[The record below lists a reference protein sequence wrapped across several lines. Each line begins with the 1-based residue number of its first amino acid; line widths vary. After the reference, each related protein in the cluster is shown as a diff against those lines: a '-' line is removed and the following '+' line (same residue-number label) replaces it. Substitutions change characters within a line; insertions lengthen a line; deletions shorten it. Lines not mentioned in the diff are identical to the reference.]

1 MHDNWNL
8 GRRRFL
14 AGAGAAALG
23 VNAGISRAATQ
34 LVAGTAQSPPAGWW
48 NSPYRIV
55 QTNLREID
63 VLEDP
68 REIARA
74 VREFGGNVL
83 VTNIGGIVAFYPT
96 KLDLQYANPYL
107 KGDFAGEMIEAAR
120 AEGLKVVGRFDLS
133 KAMKPAFDAHPD
145 WFMRNRDG
153 SPRVYEGTYQA
164 CPNGGWAQLYGF
176 RILAEGVARHRTD
189 AFFFN
194 MTGYPETDYANVRHG
209 ICTCDNCR
217 AGFRKQTGLEL
228 PAKEG
233 FEDPNWVP
241 YLQFQDRTSEALLT
255 RVNAYISGI
264 HDVPIMAYWTYDAVG
279 RGEAQRRVDRAAP
292 EWPYQAG
299 EQAREALARN
309 PGKPFSATSAAHIDY
324 PWRQVTET
332 AACHELRI
340 AQQLGLGLAPDLY
353 LMGSLKG
360 QDDQSWLSPVAD
372 LFRWHRANAAH
383 YAGLAPAARI
393 GLYSSFKAARF
404 GGGTPAA
411 RYRAGAFRGA
421 YMAVVDSRLP
431 FQMVNDARV
440 EDGTTRLPGA
450 FDAIILPHVELV
462 SEREIA
468 ALDAYVAAGGLL
480 IATGQTGACDANGKD
495 RAGIGFASFPAS
507 AYKPS
512 VDAHGWTANLDTAD
526 LKFGQGRMMIDEA
539 YFPLAPRDDAQTLV
553 GLAPDQRFGPPEF
566 SYPVPGDKPRTDPVV
581 LARRHGKGMAVQIPW
596 LADWLYQRHG
606 LEAHQRM
613 IAAIVRRFAPPPPFV
628 LEGAGPVE
636 LMAMRKADG
645 SGDLLHIVNYAGQ
658 RNGRYDDPPTIS
670 GLRLGVIKAGRTT
683 PVVQCLRANTPA
695 VAAKGED
702 SRYAWFALPPV
713 SAFEALVVT

>member
-1 MHDNWNL
+1 
-8 GRRRFL
+8 
-14 AGAGAAALG
+14 
-23 VNAGISRAATQ
+23 
-34 LVAGTAQSPPAGWW
+34 
-48 NSPYRIV
+48 
-55 QTNLREID
+55 
-63 VLEDP
+63 
-68 REIARA
+68 
-74 VREFGGNVL
+74 
-83 VTNIGGIVAFYPT
+83 
-96 KLDLQYANPYL
+96 
-107 KGDFAGEMIEAAR
+107 
-120 AEGLKVVGRFDLS
+120 
-133 KAMKPAFDAHPD
+133 
-145 WFMRNRDG
+145 
-153 SPRVYEGTYQA
+153 
-164 CPNGGWAQLYGF
+164 
-176 RILAEGVARHRTD
+176 
-189 AFFFN
+189 
-194 MTGYPETDYANVRHG
+194 
-209 ICTCDNCR
+209 
-217 AGFRKQTGLEL
+217 
-228 PAKEG
+228 
-233 FEDPNWVP
+233 
-241 YLQFQDRTSEALLT
+241 
-255 RVNAYISGI
+255 
-264 HDVPIMAYWTYDAVG
+264 
-279 RGEAQRRVDRAAP
+279 
-292 EWPYQAG
+292 
-299 EQAREALARN
+299 
-309 PGKPFSATSAAHIDY
+309 
-324 PWRQVTET
+324 
-332 AACHELRI
+332 
-340 AQQLGLGLAPDLY
+340 
-353 LMGSLKG
+353 
-360 QDDQSWLSPVAD
+360 VAD

-421 YMAVVDSRLP
+421 YMALVDSRLP